1 MIGPTQESKPKLFH
15 YGVNLEKRVRSNNP
29 LRAVKSTIDFGFVRT
44 RVAGFYG
51 RDGHESED
59 PIVIMKLM
67 LLLFMDNISSEREL
81 MRIVGERLDYL
92 WFLELDLDDEIP
104 NHSVLSKARR
114 RWGPEVFEEVFIATV
129 HQCLQRGLIDGKKIH
144 MDGSLIEANASMDSL
159 HHGPPALIEA
169 LRRVYRGEAEK
180 LDEPDNDG
188 QGGKRSERAAVSRTD
203 PDATLSRKHSKDP
216 AKLRYKHHRVVDDQ
230 CGVITAVETTAGD
243 VPENRKLM
251 ELVQQ
256 HEANTGAEVGVVIAD
271 AQYGTNEN
279 FAACQQ
285 HQIRSH
291 MKDLR
296 STLKQDRAKKGIF
309 QQSDF
314 QYDAETETY
323 ICPAGERLKRSNSID
338 RGFYTF
344 FSNPNVCQ
352 GCDLKARCMTS
363 KRHMR
368 KLKRHVAHEQIERAR
383 VESHSGWGRRD
394 RRRRQHLMEG
404 SFAAAAN
411 RHGFKR
417 ARWRRLRN
425 QRIQDSLI
433 AACQNIRIL
442 LRNGRLKPAAA
453 MAAVE
458 RTVTAFHA
466 LSRLPNK
473 LLSSELIRAELLQ

>member
-1 MIGPTQESKPKLFH
+1 MVGPIQERETKLFH

-29 LRAVKSTIDFGFVRT
+29 LRAVKAAVDFGFVRK
-44 RVAGFYG
+44 RVGRFYG
-51 RDGHESED
+51 KDGHESED

-67 LLLFMDNISSEREL
+67 LLLFLDNVRSEREL

-92 WFLELDLDDEIP
+92 WFLEFDIDDEIP
-104 NHSVLSKARR
+104 NHSVLSKARK
-114 RWGPEVFEEVFIATV
+114 RWGGDVFEEVFITTV
-129 HQCLQRGLIDGKKIH
+129 QQCVAAGLVDGQKIH
-144 MDGSLIEANASMDSL
+144 MDGSLINANASNDSL
-159 HHGPPALIEA
+159 RDGAPILIEA

-180 LDEPDNDG
+180 LDEPEADAGGG
-188 QGGKRSERAAVSRTD
+188 QQRQRSAVSRTD
-203 PDATLSRKHSKDP
+203 PDATLSRKHAKDP

-243 VPENRKLM
+243 VAENQKLM

-256 HEANTGAEVGVVIAD
+256 HESNTGCAVGVVVAD

-285 HQIRSH
+285 QQIRSH

-296 STLKQDRAKKGIF
+296 STLKQNRAKQGIY

-323 ICPAGERLKRSNSID
+323 ICPAGQPLKRSNSID
-338 RGFYTF
+338 RGFYMF
-344 FSNPNVCQ
+344 FSNPDVCA
-352 GCDLKARCMTS
+352 GCSLRARCMRS
-363 KRHMR
+363 KRHVR
-368 KLKRHVAHEQIERAR
+368 KLKRHVAHEQIEKAR
-383 VESHSGWGRRD
+383 QESHSGWGRRD

-411 RHGFKR
+411 QHGFKR
-417 ARWRRLRN
+417 ARWRRLHK
-425 QRIQDSLI
+425 QRIQDYLI

-442 LRNGRLKPAAA
+442 VRNGRLKPAAA
-453 MAAVE
+453 MA
-458 RTVTAFHA
+458 VTG
-466 LSRLPNK
+466 NK
-473 LLSSELIRAELLQ
+473 PLASLGCGPSATRPRSPKLK